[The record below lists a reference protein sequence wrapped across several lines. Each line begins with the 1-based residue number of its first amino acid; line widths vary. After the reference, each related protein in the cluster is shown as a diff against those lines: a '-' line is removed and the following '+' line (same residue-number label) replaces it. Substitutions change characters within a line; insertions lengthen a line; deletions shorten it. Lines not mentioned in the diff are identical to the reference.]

1 MVKKIFLGVLCSFY
15 YVSAENE
22 FSYEKISGANFNI
35 VISKNEIHLSDL
47 FVKEIDFGGESFF
60 LLKSEM
66 ISFRVVND
74 KESYQ
79 FSITEPILAFIAF
92 AVSIANQSVFDELEP
107 LFIVTNM
114 MNPTIEFYFLGKK
127 FPLSMAVGYYFD
139 FFWFCTNPAV
149 FFEPH
154 LDLGT
159 EFKLGI
165 KWKITASVGY
175 LVHDVYDLKGGWRF
189 NLGLGVW

>member
-1 MVKKIFLGVLCSFY
+1 M
-15 YVSAENE
+15 SAENE

-79 FSITEPILAFIAF
+79 FSITEPILAFI
-92 AVSIANQSVFDELEP
+92 
-107 LFIVTNM
+107 
-114 MNPTIEFYFLGKK
+114 
-127 FPLSMAVGYYFD
+127 
-139 FFWFCTNPAV
+139 
-149 FFEPH
+149 
-154 LDLGT
+154 
-159 EFKLGI
+159 
-165 KWKITASVGY
+165 
-175 LVHDVYDLKGGWRF
+175 
-189 NLGLGVW
+189 